1 MDVVFNVLLALSL
14 LGVAAYALAVYAT
27 LKIAFTWAKARWQDD
42 WGRPPLLLKLPP
54 RALSAVL
61 ALAFLAVVL

>member
-1 MDVVFNVLLALSL
+1 MDAVLNVLVVLSL
-14 LGVAAYALAVYAT
+14 LGVVAYALCAYAA
-27 LKIAFTWAKARWQDD
+27 LKIVFSWAKARWSDD
-42 WGRPPLLLKLPP
+42 WGKPPLLLKLPP

>member
-1 MDVVFNVLLALSL
+1 MDAVLNVLVVLSL
-14 LGVAAYALAVYAT
+14 LGVVAYALAVYAA
-27 LKIAFTWAKARWQDD
+27 LKVAFTWAKARWDDD
-42 WGRPPLLLKLPP
+42 WGKLPLLLRLPP

>member
-1 MDVVFNVLLALSL
+1 MDAVLNVLVVLSL
-14 LGVAAYALAVYAT
+14 LGVVAYALAVYAA
-27 LKIAFTWAKARWQDD
+27 LKIAFTWAKARWDD
-42 WGRPPLLLKLPP
+42 GWGKPPLLLKLPP

>member
-1 MDVVFNVLLALSL
+1 MDAVLNVLVALSL
-14 LGVAAYALAVYAT
+14 LGVVAYALAVYAA
-27 LKIAFTWAKARWQDD
+27 LKVAFTWAKARWDDD
-42 WGRPPLLLKLPP
+42 WGAPPLLLKLPP